1 MWVSKKKWE
10 EMEKKI
16 ADLEI
21 AVRGQSYMTN
31 LTYEFCKSVANKD
44 KMSFVSYQ
52 KKYSPSIDSSQN
64 VNVLLDEFRKYLKDT
79 FG

>member
-52 KKYSPSIDSSQN
+52 QLYSPSTDSSQK
-64 VNVLLDEFRKYLKDT
+64 VRMLLDEIRKLR
-79 FG
+79 